1 MSKLYDNALLTN
13 NGFRMIGQMPIDDRA
28 VWAYK
33 SDIFVDGEN
42 PKSASL
48 FNKAYTGIQIVVKEE
63 NTVTLMVCKNA
74 EPYTPGY
81 NITVN
86 EDNYK
91 EYWSILGS
99 DIYDKIEDAT
109 YFNIE
114 GVDDDFEMI
123 DNHGNLKKGTTI
135 SYLKTLTISE
145 ILKMILF
152 EVVDPKLASPL
163 SVSCAWKN
171 YSTVQEIGSDMP
183 TVNNIAVTFNPE
195 TYKCTSSAGTVIAT
209 YLLNKINESNTVKYY
224 KDGVNAT
231 TGGDDMSGS
240 DYASIAGEYV
250 QEGTH
255 YCYTNVAYDAYQDA
269 VSSDGKNVVK
279 MGYSGTKA
287 TSTISFTGVYR
298 IFTNA
303 SNIYANMVDAWNAK
317 TTPVPSWN
325 ADTKKSGALMSG
337 TVKTYLKWPN
347 GTTSDEH
354 FYIYVPV
361 GHSIT
366 SIKAANN
373 TTVAYDLAASVTKQS
388 DTVVIN
394 TTNGHAQGTY
404 DVYEVTKAT
413 GYTNVEVTIN

>member
-13 NGFRMIGQMPIDDRA
+13 NGFSMIGQMPIDDRA

-33 SDIFVDGEN
+33 TDIFVDGDN
-42 PKSASL
+42 PTDASL
-48 FNKAYTGIQIVVKEE
+48 FNKAYTGIQVVITEG
-63 NTVTLMVCKNA
+63 NTVTLLVCKNA
-74 EPYTPGY
+74 EPYTPGF

-109 YFNIE
+109 YFNID
-114 GVDDDFEMI
+114 GVDDNAEMI
-123 DNHGNLKKGTTI
+123 DDHGNLKKGTKI

-152 EVVDPKLASPL
+152 EVVDAKFASAL

-171 YSTVQEIGSDMP
+171 YSTVQEIGSEMP
-183 TVNNIAVTFNPE
+183 TVDNISVTFNPE
-195 TYKCTSSAGTVIAT
+195 TYKCTSSGGAVIAT

-224 KDGVNAT
+224 NDDVNET
-231 TGGDDMSGS
+231 TGDDMSGS

-250 QEGTH
+250 QAGTH
-255 YCYTNVAYDAYQDA
+255 YCYTNVAFDAHQNA

-279 MGYSGTKA
+279 MGYSGTKV

-303 SNIYANMVDAWNAK
+303 SDIYSDMTTAWNAK
-317 TTPVPSWN
+317 NTPVASWN
-325 ADTKKSGALMSG
+325 AATKKSGSLMNG

-347 GTTSDEH
+347 GTSSDEH

-373 TTVAYDLAASVTKQS
+373 TTIAYDLDATVTKLS
-388 DTVVIN
+388 NTVVIN

-413 GYTNVEVTIN
+413 GYTNVEVIIK